1 MVNCDI
7 KKLSIRF
14 NFSKKLILY
23 IKGDNCENR
32 NDRI

>member
-1 MVNCDI
+1 MVKCNI
-7 KKLSIRF
+7 KKLSIMF

-23 IKGDNCENR
+23 IKGDNDENR

>member
-1 MVNCDI
+1 MVNCNI
-7 KKLSIRF
+7 KKLSIMF

-23 IKGDNCENR
+23 IKGDNYENR

>member
-1 MVNCDI
+1 MVNSDI

-23 IKGDNCENR
+23 LKGDNYENR

>member
-1 MVNCDI
+1 MVNCNI

-23 IKGDNCENR
+23 LKGDNYENR

>member
-1 MVNCDI
+1 MVNCNI

-23 IKGDNCENR
+23 LKGDDYENR